1 MITKIEKPIN
11 DNYGLNFIK
20 KNPNSN
26 NKIFVDFSSLNFKPK
41 FICIAGENGTG
52 KSAIIH
58 HYRQISQNQKSNSL
72 SVEDQPKLNAK
83 NTINIDPWEI
93 NQPPYEQKYINDRD
107 ISTTTTISQNSNFG
121 VYRRRTI
128 DGGYYYKDALSN
140 DYIVDNFHKLI
151 NSNCVQFVKENKD
164 KNEFNF
170 SAEFNKTK
178 IQKLTEILN
187 DFLPNLKIDFYADK
201 WFNNEYDIHTI
212 SSGEQQVL
220 FLSLKIF
227 EKLDALSER
236 GEIGDEIYIF
246 IDEIEVFLHPNWQ
259 HKILLILK
267 KVVEI
272 FIDKYQFIF
281 TTHSHEI
288 VESTLI
294 NNELCDSSIV
304 IHLQRENNNV
314 SCDDFYTKDDIKTG
328 TICEINYK
336 IFGMPNMEYFLCLYE
351 YKIRSLFNGAEDYNG
366 MEAKIKIKL
375 PTNIN
380 NLVVND
386 VQIDPNYQANIY
398 NGAQTFVTRMRH
410 LIAHG
415 VNINSECNYKW
426 YANNIDTA
434 LVNNDTKS
442 FYKNWEDKQKRTD
455 LLKSGIEILQSI
467 T

>member
-20 KNPNSN
+20 NNPNSN
-26 NKIFVDFSSLNFKPK
+26 DKIFVDISSLNFEPK

-58 HYRQISQNQKSNSL
+58 HYRQISQNRKQNSL
-72 SVEDQPKLNAK
+72 SLKDQPKLNAK

-93 NQPPYEQKYINDRD
+93 NQPTREGISINDSD
-107 ISTTTTISQNSNFG
+107 ISTTTTISNSG
-121 VYRRRTI
+121 GCTRRTI
-128 DGGYYYKDALSN
+128 DGGYYYEDALSS
-140 DYIVDNFHKLI
+140 DYIVANFHKLI
-151 NSNCVQFVKENKD
+151 NSNCVQFVKKNKD
-164 KNEFNF
+164 KNNFNF

-187 DFLPNLKIDFYADK
+187 DFLPNLKINFYADK
-201 WFNNEYDIHTI
+201 WFNNEYDINTI
-212 SSGEQQVL
+212 SSGEQHVL

-272 FIDKYQFIF
+272 FVNKYQFIF

-304 IHLQRENNNV
+304 IHLKRANNNV
-314 SCDDFYTKDDIKTG
+314 SCDAIYTKDHIKTG

-351 YKIRSLFNGAEDYNG
+351 YKIRSLFNGAEDYKG
-366 MEAKIKIKL
+366 METKIKTELPNIK
-375 PTNIN
+375 
-380 NLVVND
+380 NLVAKY
-386 VQIDPNYQANIY
+386 VQIDPNYQTNTY

-415 VNINSECNYKW
+415 ANINSEDNYKW
-426 YANNIDTA
+426 YKNNIGTP
-434 LVNNDTKS
+434 LVNNDTES
-442 FYKNWEDKQKRTD
+442 FYKNWEDKQKRKD
-455 LLKSGIEILQSI
+455 LLNTGIEILQSI